1 MHWALCTSTANRTAA
16 PDGQAGHN
24 SPFTQ
29 ELLSAGCGFL
39 EHNVSI
45 QHALQAAC
53 SRLLQQGRQ
62 QPHLSLANLEK
73 ICLSGPSTCICRECD
88 VFICHREFTEVR
100 EIARALNDELVKMSI
115 EMEGVENRKLN
126 VFFEPSFGDMPRHQ
140 IADALCSSTVVV
152 FLVSQ
157 STFDG
162 IGNLQADSSDDGPLA
177 RMLTQYEMALEMFE
191 QQGVVVLPVLI
202 GDKSPVQ
209 SYFGQ
214 VNPSD
219 KDQMCKYWPV
229 DTMSKDLRVNS
240 IVKSALAG
248 LRRDFN
254 VAQNLA
260 NKHYKTRV
268 PSILQSPN
276 GKATTAGR
284 TIKQT
289 LTAYSSTLNFCPHFF
304 RGKDAVRDACT
315 NIFQLVSKHVQ
326 VLGPSQRRAHSEK
339 RGRGGESVDE
349 RSQLQK
355 KIPDEEDHSGRSYM
369 PHVGIAAA
377 GGSGETSSQKRTGD
391 GRLAGVSNISSASEG
406 PSSKIQ
412 KLESTS
418 VCV

>member
-1 MHWALCTSTANRTAA
+1 MSSSSPLLVICHGIKSQMPSAAAPLLFFSFHSQRSTALAISK
-16 PDGQAGHN
+16 Q
-24 SPFTQ
+24 
-29 ELLSAGCGFL
+29 
-39 EHNVSI
+39 I
-45 QHALQAAC
+45 HATMD
-53 SRLLQQGRQ
+53 R
-62 QPHLSLANLEK
+62 
-73 ICLSGPSTCICRECD
+73 
-88 VFICHREFTEVR
+88 
-100 EIARALNDELVKMSI
+100 
-115 EMEGVENRKLN
+115 
-126 VFFEPSFGDMPRHQ
+126 
-140 IADALCSSTVVV
+140 
-152 FLVSQ
+152 
-157 STFDG
+157 
-162 IGNLQADSSDDGPLA
+162 LA

-191 QQGVVVLPVLI
+191 QQGVVVLPVSI
-202 GDKSPVQ
+202 GYKSPGQ
-209 SYFGQ
+209 SYCGQ
-214 VNPSD
+214 VNLSD
-219 KDQMCKYWPV
+219 NDQMCKYWPV
-229 DTMSKDLRVNS
+229 DTVSKDLRVNS
-240 IVKSALAG
+240 MVNSALAG

-260 NKHYKTRV
+260 NKHYKTRHYKTRV
-268 PSILQSPN
+268 PSILQSFD

-289 LTAYSSTLNFCPHFF
+289 LTAYSSTLNFRPLFF

-349 RSQLQK
+349 RSKLQK